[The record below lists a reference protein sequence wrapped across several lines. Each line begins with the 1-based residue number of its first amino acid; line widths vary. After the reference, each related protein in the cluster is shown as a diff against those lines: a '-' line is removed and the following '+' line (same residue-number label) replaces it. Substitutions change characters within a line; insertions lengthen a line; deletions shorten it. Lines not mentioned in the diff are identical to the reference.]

1 MRAYNQEVDTLK
13 KEVYKRSKGG
23 KKYGDKEREK
33 GREKGNSKMEGKI
46 VRRPSQ
52 RLRALV
58 EIGRSYVKE
67 KDRVIRKDP
76 RELE

>member
-1 MRAYNQEVDTLK
+1 M
-13 KEVYKRSKGG
+13 G
-23 KKYGDKEREK
+23 KKYGDKE
-33 GREKGNSKMEGKI
+33 REKGNSKMEGKI

-52 RLRALV
+52 RVRALV

-67 KDRVIRKDP
+67 QDLVIRKDP